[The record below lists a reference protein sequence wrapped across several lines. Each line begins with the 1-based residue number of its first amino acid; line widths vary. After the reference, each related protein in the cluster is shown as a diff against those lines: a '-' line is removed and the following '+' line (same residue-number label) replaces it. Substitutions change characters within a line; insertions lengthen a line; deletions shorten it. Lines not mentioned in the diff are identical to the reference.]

1 MRPTYALTLTI
12 CALLLFACKKDHPI
26 HHPPPPEP
34 EPIKKVLLKDVV
46 MPHLPSPFYH
56 FDYRSDSLPSNV
68 NFASGF
74 SDYEVIYNGNK
85 IAEMRNINLENHDT
99 LRYAYGQDGKLGLIK
114 FINKSNIVYRLVE
127 FLYNGDRVKQID
139 WSLKVGDVG
148 YIIDRTVK
156 LDYYPDGNV
165 RTIAQRRPSV
175 DGVTPETNDTTLFE
189 QYDDKIN
196 VDDFSLI
203 HVPFNDH
210 LILFQGFRLQKNN
223 AGKETF
229 TQDSHLNDN
238 VTTHSFTYNSDKT
251 PSLKSGSQ
259 TFTAGP
265 LAGRTFQISTSYTYY

>member
-1 MRPTYALTLTI
+1 M
-12 CALLLFACKKDHPI
+12 
-26 HHPPPPEP
+26 
-34 EPIKKVLLKDVV
+34 
-46 MPHLPSPFYH
+46 
-56 FDYRSDSLPSNV
+56 
-68 NFASGF
+68 
-74 SDYEVIYNGNK
+74 
-85 IAEMRNINLENHDT
+85 
-99 LRYAYGQDGKLGLIK
+99 
-114 FINKSNIVYRLVE
+114 
-127 FLYNGDRVKQID
+127 
-139 WSLKVGDVG
+139 
-148 YIIDRTVK
+148 
-156 LDYYPDGNV
+156 DYYPDGNV
-165 RTIAQRRPSV
+165 RTIAEHRPSIN
-175 DGVTPETNDTTLFE
+175 GVPESNDTTLFE

-210 LILFQGFRLQKNN
+210 LLLFQGFRLQKNN